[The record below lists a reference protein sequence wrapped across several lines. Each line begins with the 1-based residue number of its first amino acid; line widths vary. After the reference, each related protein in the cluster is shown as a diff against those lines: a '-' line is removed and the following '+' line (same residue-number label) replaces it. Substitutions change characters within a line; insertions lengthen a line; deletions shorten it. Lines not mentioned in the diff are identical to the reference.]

1 MHYGHHP
8 NAPKPP
14 EQNAQ
19 DSSAPPQATGP
30 PPPPPP
36 TFALPDA
43 HHAFV
48 HDPSSQGPPNTNDF
62 RARFHRPLI
71 APSPF
76 RSGGLVEAHAPPGQ
90 GGGPRTES
98 APPNGTGNGAVDPHL
113 TTKTPGQPGA
123 MIDPQLGQ
131 ARDEAAGVAGKLE
144 QR

>member
-1 MHYGHHP
+1 MHFGHHP
-8 NAPKPP
+8 GNAPKPP
-14 EQNAQ
+14 DASTQ
-19 DSSAPPQATGP
+19 DPSAGGQATGP

-48 HDPSSQGPPNTNDF
+48 HDPSSQGPPNTDF

-76 RSGGLVEAHAPPGQ
+76 RSGGLVEAHGA
-90 GGGPRTES
+90 GGARTES

-123 MIDPQLGQ
+123 PMIDPQLGQ